1 MARFRIEHRLGVA
14 APASVVWQVLA
25 ELERWAEWNP
35 LYVRAEGAL
44 RIGTQLTLTQALD
57 GRPTV
62 LIQPT
67 LVDWVPDAQIVWRL
81 SQNGG
86 MIQRLRY
93 LEIDKLGDEAC
104 IFSNGEDWTGLLAR
118 FIPVEH
124 RRAMRAG
131 FAAMGEAVCEQA
143 IKLWNQ
149 QGGGPTSRS
158 A

>member
-1 MARFRIEHRLGVA
+1 MARFRIEHRLGVPTP
-14 APASVVWQVLA
+14 APVVWQVLA
-25 ELERWAEWNP
+25 ELERWAAWNP
-35 LYVRAEGAL
+35 LYVRAEGML

-67 LVDWVPDAQIVWRL
+67 IVDWVPDAQILWRL

-86 MIQRLRY
+86 FIRRMRY
-93 LEIDKLGDEAC
+93 LEIDKLTDEAC
-104 IFSNGEDWTGLLAR
+104 IFSNGEDWSGLLAG
-118 FIPVEH
+118 FLPDDL

-131 FAAMGEAVCEQA
+131 FAAMGEAVCKEA
-143 IKLWNQ
+143 VRLWNQ
-149 QGGGPTSRS
+149 QGGAPTSAS